1 MMDKAALRKDFLSK
15 RMSLTEDDILVK
27 NNLICQN
34 LFAALTLQGPET
46 IHLFLP
52 QIIKNEI
59 NTWQIVN
66 QLQASFSQI
75 RIVAPYV
82 IPGTK
87 EMEHYLLDKNTKLIT
102 NPWGIPEPDPATSI
116 RVNAEEIDRVYI
128 PLLAFDERGYRVG
141 YGGGYYD
148 RFLAKCRPDIVKT
161 GLSFFEPVSK
171 IDDIDPYD
179 MPMNASITP
188 EKIWTW

>member
-1 MMDKAALRKDFLSK
+1 MDKAALRRDFLSK

-59 NTWQIVN
+59 NTWLIIN

-87 EMEHYLLDKNTKLIT
+87 EMEHYLLDKNT
-102 NPWGIPEPDPATSI
+102 N
-116 RVNAEEIDRVYI
+116 RVR
-128 PLLAFDERGYRVG
+128 LLAD
-141 YGGGYYD
+141 
-148 RFLAKCRPDIVKT
+148 
-161 GLSFFEPVSK
+161 
-171 IDDIDPYD
+171 
-179 MPMNASITP
+179 TP
-188 EKIWTW
+188 